1 MNPKFCRI
9 TEINVR
15 DGWQIETSRIHVETT
30 VPQVFAES
38 DVATLARIV
47 DASNNKE
54 LSEWW
59 SSGAWQTNEN
69 SQYAQ
74 VIWNDENPRRL
85 VKLYMYQMG
94 NSFTKEVD
102 LSALDKLQEL
112 SLYGNRVEKL
122 TLPKNST
129 VLSSLMLAG
138 NTPAFYLDRLHVSRV
153 GVSGCIQYRLEGLR
167 CFQ

>member
-1 MNPKFCRI
+1 M
-9 TEINVR
+9 
-15 DGWQIETSRIHVETT
+15 
-30 VPQVFAES
+30 
-38 DVATLARIV
+38 ATLARIV

-94 NSFTKEVD
+94 NSFKKEVD

-112 SLYGNRVEKL
+112 SLYGNRVETSNPYHLLYIEKCSII
-122 TLPKNST
+122 T
-129 VLSSLMLAG
+129 AI
-138 NTPAFYLDRLHVSRV
+138 A
-153 GVSGCIQYRLEGLR
+153 
-167 CFQ
+167 

>member
-1 MNPKFCRI
+1 MADER
-9 TEINVR
+9 EL
-15 DGWQIETSRIHVETT
+15 T
-30 VPQVFAES
+30 VCAS
-38 DVATLARIV
+38 DL
-47 DASNNKE
+47 E
-54 LSEWW
+54 
-59 SSGAWQTNEN
+59 
-69 SQYAQ
+69 
-74 VIWNDENPRRL
+74 RRL

-138 NTPAFYLDRLHVSRV
+138 NTPLSTLIVSM
-153 GVSGCIQYRLEGLR
+153 YPALEA
-167 CFQ
+167 